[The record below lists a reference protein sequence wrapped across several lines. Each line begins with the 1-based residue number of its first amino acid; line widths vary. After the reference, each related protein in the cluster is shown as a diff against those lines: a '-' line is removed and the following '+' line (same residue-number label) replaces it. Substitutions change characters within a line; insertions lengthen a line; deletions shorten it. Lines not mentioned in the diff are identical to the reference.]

1 MAIRLDTVH
10 ARFDDKPI
18 FFLITVNNYL
28 RFHWNMDKVK
38 GLNPTSELITI
49 GVTTPTF
56 TAGVQGKSVDLQL
69 NPLDREVFVVQ
80 AVEYDFAGT
89 LGDGDIEAADASETI
104 LFRVSIS
111 TTERTSI
118 GSLSDANV
126 LSTGHLAIA
135 PNDATNGPAA
145 FSEQQK
151 PDTAASFLP
160 YIGILATSDFFV
172 QTAKDNDANATT
184 DAAAFRIYGYR
195 AKVSDAAIY
204 ASLVQSEVLSS

>member
-1 MAIRLDTVH
+1 MA
-10 ARFDDKPI
+10 
-18 FFLITVNNYL
+18 
-28 RFHWNMDKVK
+28 VK

-49 GVTTPTF
+49 GVNTPSF

-80 AVEYDFAGT
+80 AVEYDFANT
-89 LGDGDIEAADASETI
+89 LGDGDIEAADASESI

-111 TTERTSI
+111 TTERTTI

-126 LSTGHLAIA
+126 ISTGHLAIA

-145 FSEQQK
+145 YDSQQK

-184 DAAAFRIYGYR
+184 DPASFRIYGYR
-195 AKVSDAAIY
+195 ARVSDAAIY